1 MISSSFDFP
10 EIIKQN
16 KAKIHMY
23 LYKKKVEKI
32 TIENMRKIEKYQ
44 FVKRFFLPKTNP
56 QGFDGEKNVKP
67 DYSFD
72 SKYKNVI
79 QSFTFGNTQ
88 QYFFQELSMFISFFN
103 NVILLLRI

>member
-1 MISSSFDFP
+1 
-10 EIIKQN
+10 
-16 KAKIHMY
+16 MY
-23 LYKKKVEKI
+23 LYKKKGEKI

-56 QGFDGEKNVKP
+56 QGFDGGKNVKP
-67 DYSFD
+67 EYSFD

-88 QYFFQELSMFISFFN
+88 QYFFKSFQCLYPFL
-103 NVILLLRI
+103 IM